1 MTLSKGFTGAGTEG
15 GESGLRLHWEIL
27 PYQEEVETREK
38 YSMRKKKKKGCISLK
53 LCLRQRGENLN
64 HTALNSRSWQ
74 MGQSLKQEKQGRYLR
89 EGYFLTILLPPVS
102 LGLALLRPVYL
113 WTQSFVISKRR

>member
-38 YSMRKKKKKGCISLK
+38 YSMRKRKKKKK
-53 LCLRQRGENLN
+53 
-64 HTALNSRSWQ
+64 
-74 MGQSLKQEKQGRYLR
+74 
-89 EGYFLTILLPPVS
+89 V
-102 LGLALLRPVYL
+102 VYL
-113 WTQSFVISKRR
+113 